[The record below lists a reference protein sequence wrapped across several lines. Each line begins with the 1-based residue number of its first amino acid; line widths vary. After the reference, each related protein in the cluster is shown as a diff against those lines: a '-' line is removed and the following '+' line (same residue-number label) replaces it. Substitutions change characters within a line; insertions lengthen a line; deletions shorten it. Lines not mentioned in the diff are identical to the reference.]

1 MEAPPQSSCL
11 VHALPLQVT
20 SFNPSPHDSS
30 SPSSP
35 TNSSRGA
42 VGPCNCTTKSFPNA
56 PIKELWALLMAY
68 RPLVI
73 LWPST
78 APQPFTRQHNLQV
91 IPRMMSQELN
101 IIYVGKWTIISA
113 YEFINVCIV
122 IGNYAR
128 QHIRG
133 DRKDNPLIFGKLC
146 WHRGC
151 GDHVAILIIGK
162 GQLRIEY
169 LLNRSIDKNSMTT
182 IVSMKWAIVIQDHRL
197 SSHND
202 LHWVILY
209 TRDHYELCCENI
221 NAQFDCLFWADGI
234 LQSCESS
241 GSECVSIDAK
251 RSLRRISRV
260 IGFEGRWRHMVAAC
274 ADCWVSEGEEEEVEE
289 SVSGSDPEM
298 CAHSSGG

>member
-1 MEAPPQSSCL
+1 MNVEPLGINEYNNNSLIEQRSLVSGTWTCGEETQPLISSLSYPLRRDLFMRAPIGDEEGICNQLRLSSFAAL
-11 VHALPLQVT
+11 NGGAAVVMVHALPLQVT

-30 SPSSP
+30 SPFSA

-182 IVSMKWAIVIQDHRL
+182 IVSMK
-197 SSHND
+197 
-202 LHWVILY
+202 
-209 TRDHYELCCENI
+209 
-221 NAQFDCLFWADGI
+221 
-234 LQSCESS
+234 
-241 GSECVSIDAK
+241 
-251 RSLRRISRV
+251 
-260 IGFEGRWRHMVAAC
+260 
-274 ADCWVSEGEEEEVEE
+274 
-289 SVSGSDPEM
+289 
-298 CAHSSGG
+298 